1 MSGHKSKIALLLSRQ
16 ARATFERARQPPLCE
31 TLHAAGL
38 LENGSSG
45 RSSSVRVRNAVDGS
59 LQQSGLHGSCPWDAG
74 RKDGKQCPQEDGLR
88 PCTGNKAACKDMAD
102 EYGGFAFLG
111 EL

>member
-1 MSGHKSKIALLLSRQ
+1 MRERSQEQNRPVAALRQ
-16 ARATFERARQPPLCE
+16 GQSYFGAVRDSPHLRNA
-31 TLHAAGL
+31 LHAAGL

-59 LQQSGLHGSCPWDAG
+59 PQQGGLHDSCTWDVG

-88 PCTGNKAACKDMAD
+88 PCTGNKAA
-102 EYGGFAFLG
+102 
-111 EL
+111 